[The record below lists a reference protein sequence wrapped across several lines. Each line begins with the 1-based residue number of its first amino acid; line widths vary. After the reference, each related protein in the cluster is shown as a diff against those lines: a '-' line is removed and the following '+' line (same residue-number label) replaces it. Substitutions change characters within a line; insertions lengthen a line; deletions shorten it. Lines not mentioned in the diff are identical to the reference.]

1 MTAPIRNVLFDL
13 DGTLVDSSR
22 TIATCIAFSLRE
34 LGLDASSRTPLK
46 SLIGLPLLD
55 IFRDHY
61 GLDDHL
67 ARAAIE
73 IYRSQ
78 YDALEQAGTRVY
90 EDMED
95 VLSTLR
101 GNGLR
106 LFLATVK
113 PAPIAEKVLSDL
125 GLRGYF
131 DGVAGSSM
139 DHRLRSKTAI
149 IGYVLETWSL
159 QAANSLMVG
168 DRSQDI
174 EGARANGLRSIGVSW
189 GFGSFVELQ
198 AATPD
203 HIATRAVQLPDIIAA
218 PAQ

>member
-1 MTAPIRNVLFDL
+1 MSASIRNVLFDL
-13 DGTLVDSSR
+13 DGTLVDSSG
-22 TIATCIAFSLRE
+22 TIAACIEHALRE
-34 LGLDASSRTPLK
+34 LGLDASSRTPLR

-61 GLDDHL
+61 SLDDAL

-73 IYRSQ
+73 LYRLQ
-78 YDALEQAGTRVY
+78 YDALDQAGTRVY
-90 EDMED
+90 ENIDD

-139 DHRLRSKTAI
+139 DHRLRSKSAI
-149 IGYVLETWSL
+149 IGHVIDTWAL
-159 QAANSLMVG
+159 QPAQSLMVG
-168 DRSQDI
+168 DRCQDI

-189 GFGSFVELQ
+189 GFGSLVELQ

-203 HIATRAVQLPDIIAA
+203 HIATRAAELPAIIAA